1 MWIAT
6 WCLGFVLFSCPN
18 CLYVCIGRAAAQ
30 NKTSCDSQ
38 ITKSKPQNLTVA
50 NVTSRSITITWLA
63 PKDGED
69 GITNYTLYYSD
80 DNNTYAKLLA
90 NTHIYTITDLIP
102 FTKYQVHVVAK
113 CEQFIKSES
122 SDTII
127 QYTDVDG
134 PGPPIITNAT
144 CVPGTN
150 GTSIFLQWT
159 TPQLFYKSV
168 DEYIIYVSD
177 TSDVVKNF
185 NISLPKDSINSNHNQ
200 YIVQNLTDNTLYEL
214 KINGATNSFLG
225 DNLIEGQPSEPRSV
239 YLHKDCD
246 NDNTSK
252 NNHNLIENTKSLLIG
267 LCCVLGLLF
276 IVAVVLFWQCHPV
289 CRVYFH
295 AAYYY
300 LEDPPFVSHTV
311 PTLPNSDWWKHKQES
326 HVVTVDGFARHVAN
340 LHVDGDIGFSKEY
353 EIIQE
358 ESMNFDFS
366 TESSQLP
373 ENKSKNRYLNIVPYD
388 HSRVKLHINNIPGN
402 HFDYINA
409 NYIDG
414 FEKAN
419 AYIGTQGP
427 LPSTII
433 DFWQMVWE
441 QHVHVIVMITNLV
454 ERGRRKCDLYWPN
467 EGIETYGFIQVKLL
481 KEELMAMYT
490 VRTFQVHHTR
500 AKKKKNMPLGRTIYQ
515 YHYTNWPDHGTP
527 DHPLPILS
535 FVNKSA
541 GANPADAG
549 PIVVHCSAGVG
560 RTGTYIVLD
569 TMLKQIKSEKEV
581 NIFDFL
587 KHIRQQR
594 NFLVQTEEQYIFI
607 HDALLEAINCMYSSI
622 NKKTLKSYLQTDIA
636 DCKIASF
643 ASDFEKHYKMITSF
657 VPQEYLLLS
666 ANKPFNRNKNRSQEF
681 IPVENSRVHL
691 TPKPGIEGSD
701 YINASWIIGFKR
713 LGEFI
718 VTQHPL
724 ENTVLDFWQMLWDHN
739 AQTVVI
745 LTDMSEDT
753 DSLIKFWPMDSDT
766 TLDSDNFKV
775 KSVQEDKIGDDYETR
790 DLVIQSVQ
798 DDFMLPVRLI
808 HSKYSVRELSSLI
821 KLLEIV
827 QMWHLEYQNGPIVV
841 VDKFGGTEAAIFC
854 CLTTIGKQLQH
865 ENVVDIS
872 LYAKL
877 YHNQRPGIWK
887 DIENYLLLYR
897 ALELMSGGSC
907 FNVLP
912 STSITSINNVANG
925 SHSSLT
931 LPNGNALS
939 PNKQNGVLISQ
950 S

>member
-1 MWIAT
+1 MWMAT
-6 WCLGFVLFSCPN
+6 WCLGFTLFSSLTAGPAYAVAN
-18 CLYVCIGRAAAQ
+18 AVPT
-30 NKTSCDSQ
+30 TSSEQ
-38 ITKSKPQNLTVA
+38 PVVHVSKPQNLTVV
-50 NVTSRSITITWLA
+50 NVTSRSIQIAWEA
-63 PKDGED
+63 PKDGAD
-69 GITNYTLYYSD
+69 TVTGYSLYYTH
-80 DNNTYAKLLA
+80 DNNTYTKKLQNVHQHTIIDLKPY
-90 NTHIYTITDLIP
+90 TKYTIYVLAVGEKKREGD
-102 FTKYQVHVVAK
+102 V
-113 CEQFIKSES
+113 
-122 SDTII
+122 SDTIS

-134 PGPPIITNAT
+134 PGPPVIMNAT
-144 CVPGTN
+144 CVPGTS

-159 TPQLFYKSV
+159 QPEHFYKSV
-168 DEYIIYVSD
+168 DEYVISILKKASVFITINVPIHKDGQNLSYV
-177 TSDVVKNF
+177 
-185 NISLPKDSINSNHNQ
+185 
-200 YIVQNLTDNTLYEL
+200 VQNLTEDNEYEL
-214 KINGATNSFLG
+214 TVMGATNSSLTK
-225 DNLIEGQPSEPRSV
+225 DVIMKGQPSESRTV
-239 YLHKDCD
+239 FLHRNCD
-246 NDNTSK
+246 HNSWK
-252 NNHNLIENTKSLLIG
+252 NNASIENTKSILIG
-267 LCCVLGLLF
+267 LCCVFVLLF
-276 IVAVVLFWQCHPV
+276 VIAAILLWQCHTV

-300 LEDPPFVSHTV
+300 LEDPPCLSHTI
-311 PTLPNSDWWKHKQES
+311 PTLPNSDWWKHKEES
-326 HVVTVDGFARHVAN
+326 HVVTVDAFERHVSS
-340 LHVDGDIGFSKEY
+340 LHADGDIGFSKEY

-358 ESMNFDFS
+358 ESINCDFS
-366 TESSQLP
+366 TDASQLP

-388 HSRVKLHINNIPGN
+388 HSRVKLVINNMPGSS
-402 HFDYINA
+402 HSDYINA

-427 LPSTII
+427 LPSTIT
-433 DFWQMVWE
+433 DFWQMIWE
-441 QHVHVIVMITNLV
+441 QHVYVIVMITNLV

-467 EGIETYGFIQVKLL
+467 ESVEIYGFIQVKLL

-490 VRTFQVHHTR
+490 VRTFQVHHMR
-500 AKKKKNMPLGRTIYQ
+500 SKKKKNALSGRTIYQ

-535 FVNKSA
+535 FINKSS
-541 GANPADAG
+541 GANPPEAG

-569 TMLKQIKSEKEV
+569 TMLKQIRSEKEV

-607 HDALLEAINCMYSSI
+607 HDALLEAINCMHASI
-622 NKKTLKSYLQTDIA
+622 NEKTLASYLQTDIK
-636 DCKIASF
+636 DSKIASF
-643 ASDFEKHYKMITSF
+643 TSDFDKHYKMITSF

-666 ANKPFNRNKNRSQEF
+666 ANKVFNRVKNRSQEF
-681 IPVENSRVHL
+681 VPVENSRVHL
-691 TPKPGIEGSD
+691 TPKPGVEGSD

-724 ENTVLDFWQMLWDHN
+724 KNTILDFWQMLWDHN

-745 LTDMSEDT
+745 LTDMNEEDSE
-753 DSLIKFWPMDSDT
+753 SLVTFWPVDSST

-775 KSVQEDKIGDDYETR
+775 KSVQEDKIGNEYETR

-808 HSKYSVRELSSLI
+808 HSKYSIRELSSLI

-854 CLTTIGKQLQH
+854 CLTTLGKQLQH
-865 ENVVDIS
+865 ENLADVT

-887 DIENYLLLYR
+887 NIENYLLLYR

-907 FNVLP
+907 FSVLP
-912 STSITSINNVANG
+912 SSSFSSVNNVVNN
-925 SHSSLT
+925 SHNSLN

-939 PNKQNGVLISQ
+939 PNKQNGVLIVQ

>member
-1 MWIAT
+1 M
-6 WCLGFVLFSCPN
+6 
-18 CLYVCIGRAAAQ
+18 
-30 NKTSCDSQ
+30 
-38 ITKSKPQNLTVA
+38 
-50 NVTSRSITITWLA
+50 
-63 PKDGED
+63 
-69 GITNYTLYYSD
+69 
-80 DNNTYAKLLA
+80 
-90 NTHIYTITDLIP
+90 
-102 FTKYQVHVVAK
+102 
-113 CEQFIKSES
+113 
-122 SDTII
+122 
-127 QYTDVDG
+127 QYTDIDG
-134 PGPPIITNAT
+134 PGPPIIVNAT

-159 TPQLFYKSV
+159 KPQLFYKSV
-168 DEYIIYVSD
+168 DEYIIYVSYD
-177 TSDVVKNF
+177 TDFVKKFNF
-185 NISLPKDSINSNHNQ
+185 SLPKDSNNINHFQ
-200 YIVQNLTDNTLYEL
+200 YVVQNLTGNTMYEL
-214 KINGATNSFLG
+214 KINGVTNSVLG
-225 DNLIEGQPSEPRSV
+225 NNAIEGKASEPRSV

-246 NDNTSK
+246 NDSTLK

-276 IVAVVLFWQCHPV
+276 IVAVILFWQ
-289 CRVYFH
+289 VYFH

-300 LEDPPFVSHTV
+300 LEDPPFASHTV

-326 HVVTVDGFARHVAN
+326 HVVTVDSFAKHVAD

-358 ESMNFDFS
+358 GSMNFDFS

-373 ENKSKNRYLNIVPYD
+373 ENKTKNRYLNIVPYD
-388 HSRVKLHINNIPGN
+388 HSRVKLHVNNMPGS
-402 HFDYINA
+402 HSDYINA

-433 DFWQMVWE
+433 DFWQMMWE

-467 EGIETYGFIQVKLL
+467 EGIETYGYIQVKLL

-500 AKKKKNMPLGRTIYQ
+500 AKKKKNVPLGRTIYQ

-535 FVNKSA
+535 FVDKSA

-622 NKKTLKSYLQTDIA
+622 NRKTLASFLQTDIN

-681 IPVENSRVHL
+681 VPVENSRVHL

-724 ENTVLDFWQMLWDHN
+724 QNTVLDFWQMLWDHN

-753 DSLIKFWPMDSDT
+753 ESLVKFWPVDSDT

-790 DLVIQSVQ
+790 DLVIQSIQ

-865 ENVVDIS
+865 ENVGDIS

-912 STSITSINNVANG
+912 SSSITSLNNVANG
-925 SHSSLT
+925 SHNSLT

>member
-18 CLYVCIGRAAAQ
+18 CLYVCVGRAAAQ
-30 NKTSCDSQ
+30 NITSCDPQ
-38 ITKSKPQNLTVA
+38 VTKSKPQNLTVT
-50 NVTSRSITITWLA
+50 NVTSRSITVTWLA

-69 GITNYTLYYSD
+69 GITNYNLYYSY
-80 DNNTYAKLLA
+80 DNNTYAKLLTY
-90 NTHIYTITDLIP
+90 THIYTIVDLKP
-102 FTKYQVHVVAK
+102 FTEYQVHVVAK
-113 CEQFIKSES
+113 CGNHIKSES
-122 SDTII
+122 SDTIM

-134 PGPPIITNAT
+134 PGPPIIINAT

-159 TPQLFYKSV
+159 KPQLFYRSV
-168 DEYIIYVSD
+168 DEYIIYVSYD
-177 TSDVVKNF
+177 TDFVKKLNY
-185 NISLPKDSINSNHNQ
+185 SLPKDSNNLNHFQ
-200 YIVQNLTDNTLYEL
+200 YVVQNLTGNTMYEL
-214 KINGATNSFLG
+214 KINGVTNSYLG
-225 DNLIEGQPSEPRSV
+225 KDVIEGKASEPRSV

-246 NDNTSK
+246 NDSTLK

-276 IVAVVLFWQCHPV
+276 IVAVVLFWQ
-289 CRVYFH
+289 VYFH

-326 HVVTVDGFARHVAN
+326 HVVTVDGFAKHVAN

-373 ENKSKNRYLNIVPYD
+373 ENKTKNRYLNIVPYD
-388 HSRVKLHINNIPGN
+388 HSRVKLHINNMPGS
-402 HFDYINA
+402 HSDYINA

-433 DFWQMVWE
+433 DFWQMMWE

-535 FVNKSA
+535 FVDKSA
-541 GANPADAG
+541 GANPPDAG

-622 NKKTLKSYLQTDIA
+622 NRKTLASYLQTDLN
-636 DCKIASF
+636 DCKITSF

-681 IPVENSRVHL
+681 VPVENSRVHL

-724 ENTVLDFWQMLWDHN
+724 QNTVLDFWQMLWDHN

-753 DSLIKFWPMDSDT
+753 ESLVKFWPVDSDT

-865 ENVVDIS
+865 ENVGDIS

-912 STSITSINNVANG
+912 SSSITSINNVANG
-925 SHSSLT
+925 SHNSLT

>member
-18 CLYVCIGRAAAQ
+18 CLYVCVGQAVAQ
-30 NKTSCDSQ
+30 NKSNCDSQ
-38 ITKSKPQNLTVA
+38 VTKSKPQNLTVA
-50 NVTSRSITITWLA
+50 NVTSRTITITWLA

-69 GITNYTLYYSD
+69 GITNYNLYYSH
-80 DNNTYAKLLA
+80 DNNTYARLLA
-90 NTHIYTITDLIP
+90 NTHIYTIVNLLPYTE
-102 FTKYQVHVVAK
+102 YQVHIVAK
-113 CEQFIKSES
+113 CEQYIKSES

-159 TPQLFYKSV
+159 TPRLFYRSV

-177 TSDVVKNF
+177 TSDIVKNF

-200 YIVQNLTDNTLYEL
+200 YIVQNLTDNTMYEL

-225 DNLIEGQPSEPRSV
+225 NHLIEGEASEPRSV

-276 IVAVVLFWQCHPV
+276 IVAVILFWQ
-289 CRVYFH
+289 VYFH

-388 HSRVKLHINNIPGN
+388 HSRVKLHINNIPGS
-402 HFDYINA
+402 HSDYINA

-433 DFWQMVWE
+433 DFWQMMWE
-441 QHVHVIVMITNLV
+441 QHVYVIVMITNLV

-500 AKKKKNMPLGRTIYQ
+500 AKKKKNVPLGRTIYQ

-622 NKKTLKSYLQTDIA
+622 NRKTLTSYLQTDIA

-657 VPQEYLLLS
+657 VPQDYLLIS

-681 IPVENSRVHL
+681 VPVENSRVHL

-753 DSLIKFWPMDSDT
+753 DSLIKFWPVDSDT